1 MATNHK
7 SYQKEITSLTEKI
20 GYLEAKQKILEGD
33 RTEKPRRVRQ
43 LQTEMNN
50 ERSKIRA
57 ELNEVAKMDDLRVL
71 EDSLKNTHSK
81 KLVDLEER

>member
-1 MATNHK
+1 M
-7 SYQKEITSLTEKI
+7 
-20 GYLEAKQKILEGD
+20 EGD

-57 ELNEVAKMDDLRVL
+57 ELDEVAKKDDLKVL
-71 EDSLKNTHSK
+71 EESLKRTHSK
-81 KLVDLEER
+81 KLLDLEER